1 MADEQK
7 TEENA
12 DDKPKKGGKM
22 KQIIMVLL
30 GTALIGGGSAAAGFY
45 AAGSLTGAGPE
56 KPDLPKLVLK
66 DGTHVENNAASSST
80 LDPRELQVTYYEM
93 EKAFTTN
100 LYGGGFAQ
108 AEMAVSTPY
117 DERVIEAIQEH
128 DIAIRSAIVM
138 KLAAGDSATLETQP
152 GKEAL
157 ALELKEVINETL
169 RSKTG
174 FGGVDEVYFT
184 KFVVQ

>member
-1 MADEQK
+1 MAEEKTTEDE
-7 TEENA
+7 
-12 DDKPKKGGKM
+12 PKKGGKM
-22 KQIIMVLL
+22 KKIIMVLL
-30 GTALIGGGSAAAGFY
+30 ATVVLGGGGAAGGFY
-45 AAGSLTGAGPE
+45 AAGSMGPQGPE

-66 DGTHVENNAASSST
+66 DGTHVESDAKAAPDSR
-80 LDPRELQVTYYEM
+80 DFQVTYFEM

-100 LYGGGFAQ
+100 LLGGGFAQ
-108 AEMAVSTPY
+108 AEIAVSTPY
-117 DERVIEAIQEH
+117 DERVVEAIQEH

-138 KLAAGDSATLETQP
+138 KLAAGNSDGLQSQS

-157 ALELKEVINETL
+157 AVELKDIINETL
-169 RSKTG
+169 RAKTG